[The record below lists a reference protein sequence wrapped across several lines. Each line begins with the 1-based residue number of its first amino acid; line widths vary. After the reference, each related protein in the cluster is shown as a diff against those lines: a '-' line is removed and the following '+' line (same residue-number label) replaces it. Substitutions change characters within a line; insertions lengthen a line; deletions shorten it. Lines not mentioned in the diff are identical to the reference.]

1 MKKKSNWYWEKS
13 GWRFN
18 AFEKNGQEREKER
31 KEMGCGASTPMQC
44 DDFDMDISKHGGD
57 GPDDIAF
64 ARAVALAPAP
74 EKVQ

>member
-1 MKKKSNWYWEKS
+1 
-13 GWRFN
+13 
-18 AFEKNGQEREKER
+18 
-31 KEMGCGASTPMQC
+31 MGCGASTPMPS

-74 EKVQ
+74 GNVREFDA